1 MGNDFSG
8 VLKFDSEPTP
18 QMQTGADS
26 ESITTAP
33 ATQAFPADSPPEQMP
48 EEEGEKAGHA
58 ATSGC
63 SSLGTW
69 IMLLAAVVLCGL
81 LLLTV
86 ILLEAAGSSS
96 AVASTGQ
103 VVWLSDLHLDK

>member
-48 EEEGEKAGHA
+48 EEEGEKAEHA

-63 SSLGTW
+63 SVGTW
-69 IMLLAAVVLCGL
+69 IVLLAAVVLCGL